1 MIFRRSCFSF
11 LAIILA
17 ACVPGPAVRAQAA
30 HPEMVVST
38 EWLAQHLN
46 DPKVVILHVSDKRSE
61 YDAGHIPGARFLDT
75 NAFVDHD
82 NPLNIELPS
91 PERLKDAFEKL
102 GINDDSRIV
111 IYTTTWYPVAGRAYF
126 TLDYMGLGG
135 NASLLDGSIQRWRA
149 ENRAISKSDSNSSSN
164 SNAAPGVA
172 RGSLTLHVHPEVRAL
187 LEAAK
192 QASEPTSAT
201 CLVDSRPDKRYKD
214 GHIAGA
220 AHIFWEET
228 VANGSK
234 DPTLLSPAKLREI
247 FAAQGIKPDQPL
259 ITYCEVGLQASHM
272 YFIAKY
278 LGYNAAMFDGSI
290 HQWSHMEMLP
300 LVPGETPRCPG
311 GGHDC
316 EKPEKM

>member
-1 MIFRRSCFSF
+1 MVFRRSCFS
-11 LAIILA
+11 ILA
-17 ACVPGPAVRAQAA
+17 VLLAASVAGPAVRAQAA

-46 DPKVVILHVSDKRSE
+46 DPKVVILHVSDKRAE

-75 NAFVDHD
+75 SAFIDHD
-82 NPLNIELPS
+82 NPLNTELPP
-91 PERLKDAFEKL
+91 PEQLQDAFEKL
-102 GINDDSRIV
+102 GISDDSRIV
-111 IYTTTWYPVAGRAYF
+111 IYTSMWYPLAGRAYF

-149 ENRAISKSDSNSSSN
+149 ENRAIAKSSS
-164 SNAAPGVA
+164 SSSDTPVVA
-172 RGSLTLHVHPEVRAL
+172 RGSLTLHAHPEVRAL

-192 QASEPTSAT
+192 QASEPASAT
-201 CLVDSRPDKRYKD
+201 RLVDSRPQKRYTD

-234 DPTLLSPAKLREI
+234 DPTLLSPEKLRAI
-247 FAAQGIKPDQPL
+247 FAAQGLKPDQPL

-272 YFIAKY
+272 YFIARY

-300 LVPGETPRCPG
+300 LVPGDAPRCPG

-316 EKPEKM
+316 EKAEKMQ

>member
-1 MIFRRSCFSF
+1 MVFRKSYFSF
-11 LAIILA
+11 LAIILVA
-17 ACVPGPAVRAQAA
+17 SVPYPAVRAQAA

-46 DPKVVILHVSDKRSE
+46 DPKVVILHISSTRSE

-75 NAFVDHD
+75 EAFIDDH
-82 NPLNIELPS
+82 NPLNTELPP

-102 GINDDSRIV
+102 GISDGTRIV
-111 IYTTTWYPVAGRAYF
+111 IYTTAWYPVAGRAYY

-149 ENRAISKSDSNSSSN
+149 ENRPISKSNDSP
-164 SNAAPGVA
+164 AVA

-192 QASEPTSAT
+192 QASELTSAT
-201 CLVDSRPDKRYKD
+201 RLVDSRPTRRYKD

-228 VANGSK
+228 VVNGSK
-234 DPTLLSPAKLREI
+234 DPTLLSPGKLREI

-278 LGYNAAMFDGSI
+278 LGYKAAMFDGSI

-311 GGHDC
+311 GGKGC

>member
-1 MIFRRSCFSF
+1 MVFLKSCFSF
-11 LAIILA
+11 LAVMLA
-17 ACVPGPAVRAQAA
+17 ASVPSTGVRAQAA

-38 EWLAQHLN
+38 EWLAQHLKE
-46 DPKVVILHVSDKRSE
+46 PKVVILHVSDKRSE

-75 NAFVDHD
+75 KAFIDHD
-82 NPLNIELPS
+82 NPLNTELPS
-91 PERLKDAFEKL
+91 PEQLKDAFEKL
-102 GINDDSRIV
+102 GINNDTRIV

-135 NASLLDGSIQRWRA
+135 NASLLDGSIQRWRS
-149 ENRAISKSDSNSSSN
+149 ENRAISKSSSN
-164 SNAAPGVA
+164 SNDAPPVA
-172 RGSLTLHVHPEVRAL
+172 RGSLTLHVHPEVRAH

-201 CLVDSRPDKRYKD
+201 RLVDSRPEKRYKD

-234 DPTLLSPAKLREI
+234 DPTLLSPEKLREI

-259 ITYCEVGLQASHM
+259 ITYCEVGLQASHV

-290 HQWSHMEMLP
+290 HQWSHMEMLG

-311 GGHDC
+311 GGHAC
-316 EKPEKM
+316 EKPEKMQ

>member
-1 MIFRRSCFSF
+1 MVFRRSCFSF
-11 LAIILA
+11 LAIMLA
-17 ACVPGPAVRAQAA
+17 ASWPSTGARAQAA

-38 EWLAQHLN
+38 EWLAQHLH
-46 DPKVVILHVSDKRSE
+46 DSKLVILHVSDKRAE
-61 YDAGHIPGARFLDT
+61 YDAGHIPGARFLDA
-75 NAFVDHD
+75 NAFIDND
-82 NPLNIELPS
+82 NPLNTELPS
-91 PERLKDAFEKL
+91 PEKLKDAFEKL
-102 GINDDSRIV
+102 GISNDSRIV
-111 IYTTTWYPVAGRAYF
+111 VYTTTWYPLAGRAYF

-149 ENRAISKSDSNSSSN
+149 ENRAISKSGSND
-164 SNAAPGVA
+164 APPVDRA
-172 RGSLTLHVHPEVRAL
+172 SLTLQVHPEVRAL

-192 QASEPTSAT
+192 QASQPASAT
-201 CLVDSRPDKRYKD
+201 RLVDSRPQKRYKD

-234 DPTLLSPAKLREI
+234 DPTLLSPEKLRQI

-311 GGHDC
+311 GGHGC
-316 EKPEKM
+316 EKPEKMQ